1 MKLDIAGLHHAVIT
15 SVVENGFA
23 PSITSLAE
31 LFNCSRKKIRSSLK
45 ELQEYHGVVLHEN
58 SDEIWVI
65 HPFSLA
71 PTNFLVRQGG
81 QDWWGNCGWCSL
93 GIATLVGG
101 RVEIITT
108 LGADDRQ
115 VVIEVEG
122 KHVSQPGLLVH
133 FPTPM
138 AKIWD
143 NVVYSCSMMLVFE
156 TEDHI
161 DKWCSRHNMPK
172 GDIKRLDE
180 LQPFAAEWYGKYLDV
195 NWKKWTVS
203 EACELMDRHGFSG
216 PTWALE
222 ERAGRF

>member
-31 LFNCSRKKIRSSLK
+31 LFNCPLKKIRSSLK

-58 SDEIWVI
+58 SGEIWVI

-216 PTWALE
+216 PTWTLE